1 MIKRV
6 KFDDSKTIFFNFE
19 DTSIEELDNLELS
32 YFDVF
37 NIPKDYYK
45 LKNYF
50 ITFYNCPKSSTGVVA
65 MFVNRNR
72 KIYDAKLGYT
82 PETVLPISYE
92 FNHK

>member
-6 KFDDSKTIFFNFE
+6 KFDDGKTIFFNFE

-37 NIPKDYYK
+37 NIPKGYYK

-50 ITFYNCPKSSTGVVA
+50 VTFYNCPKSSTGVVA

-82 PETVLPISYE
+82 PETVIPISYE
-92 FNHK
+92 F